1 MPASAPMS
9 EWRGPSARQSERQ
22 RGVALITVLWVL
34 VVLAL
39 IAGNFARTART
50 ETVLTRNL
58 LENASA
64 EALADAGVRL
74 AVLGVSHPDT
84 AARWIADG
92 RPYEGRYGE
101 AALRVSVIDESGKV
115 DLNRAK
121 PELLTGLFRSVGLDS
136 KSADALVDA
145 VIDYRD
151 PDDLRRVN
159 GAEDRDYEA
168 AGLPYGAKDRPFE
181 SLSELRQ
188 VLGIT
193 PELFRMLK
201 PSLTVWSGRPG
212 INPNFAPASV
222 LRSIPG
228 ITEDQIESTLALR
241 TPEEPASFN
250 RLDPAALQGLNP
262 VEQAAEE
269 ADSGQ
274 RGSNQG
280 ILNSLPQDPN
290 SQRLY
295 NLRGNRGIYSVTVE
309 AHLDQGAV
317 FVRETVIQV
326 SRNPR
331 RPFVAYTWQQG
342 RPGSRPGNQEIDDE
356 PADSG

>member
-1 MPASAPMS
+1 MGFPGDSGPVRKAS
-9 EWRGPSARQSERQ
+9 RRARQQ
-22 RGVALITVLWVL
+22 GVALITVLWVL

-58 LENASA
+58 LENATA
-64 EALADAGVRL
+64 EAVADAGVRL
-74 AVLGVSHPDT
+74 AVLGVSHPD
-84 AARWIADG
+84 ASVRWVADG
-92 RPYEGRYGE
+92 RDYEGRYGD
-101 AALRVSVIDESGKV
+101 ATLRVQVIDESGKI

-121 PELLTGLFRSVGLDS
+121 PELLAGLFESAGLDS
-136 KSADALVDA
+136 KAAAALVDV

-151 PDDLRRVN
+151 PDNLRRIN
-159 GAEDRDYEA
+159 GAEDSDYES

-181 SLSELRQ
+181 SVSELRQ

-193 PELFRMLK
+193 PELYKTLK
-201 PSLTVWSGRPG
+201 PSVTIWSGRPG

-222 LRSIPG
+222 LRAIPG
-228 ITEDQIESTLALR
+228 ITEDQIESTLSLR
-241 TPEEPASFN
+241 APEESE
-250 RLDPAALQGLNP
+250 GLLGTGSGLP
-262 VEQAAEE
+262 EGLSAVEQQVADAA
-269 ADSGQ
+269 ASGQ
-274 RGSNQG
+274 RAGNQA

-295 NLRGNRGIYSVTVE
+295 NLRGNRGIYTVIVQ
-309 AHLDQGAV
+309 ATLDQGAV
-317 FVRETVIQV
+317 FVREAVIQV

-342 RPGSRPGNQEIDDE
+342 RNAESSPNESVEE
-356 PADSG
+356 ADSEG